1 MTAAISAGRVGH
13 PLAPT
18 SLAARLKATSVDAA
32 TAADER
38 DDNQLKR
45 GGPSPDQPDR
55 WVARDSI
62 IDPLLLVPPFL
73 SLSLLPAVHSR
84 ADQRSL
90 LAAGTRSNPCS
101 LVAFQSVALIGQRRP
116 SYLSARKVCVP
127 VRPAVL
133 CPLSIFH
140 DRLAH
145 YRGPVVGPTGAMAMK
160 VND

>member
-62 IDPLLLVPPFL
+62 IDPLLRVPPFL
-73 SLSLLPAVHSR
+73 SLSLSSPPYTHALTREVSWRRARDPILALWSR
-84 ADQRSL
+84 SKVSL
-90 LAAGTRSNPCS
+90 
-101 LVAFQSVALIGQRRP
+101 
-116 SYLSARKVCVP
+116 
-127 VRPAVL
+127 
-133 CPLSIFH
+133 
-140 DRLAH
+140 
-145 YRGPVVGPTGAMAMK
+145 
-160 VND
+160 